1 MTKVIAQGSVVGLRM
16 CSCKREPGMFTPSEN
31 IIRLG
36 SSLRQ
41 LLIQA
46 NAYPATRSCGRCC
59 GESHTSRRKSPCSHV

>member
-1 MTKVIAQGSVVGLRM
+1 
-16 CSCKREPGMFTPSEN
+16 MFTPSEN

-46 NAYPATRSCGRCC
+46 NTYPAVGSCALLR
-59 GESHTSRRKSPCSHV
+59 